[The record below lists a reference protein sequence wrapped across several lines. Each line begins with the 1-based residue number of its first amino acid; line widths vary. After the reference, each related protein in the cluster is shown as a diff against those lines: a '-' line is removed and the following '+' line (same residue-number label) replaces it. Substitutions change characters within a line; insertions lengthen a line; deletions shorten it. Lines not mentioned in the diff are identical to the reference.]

1 MDVYKHIEEFQ
12 KKIFNDSSV
21 VQCGSSNYIYPY
33 TSFHKEVSSNS
44 LNRHYKE
51 YIKNNL
57 VNIYENDDR
66 VLEMIEKMHNKKA
79 LERLKKEKER
89 QREKLLIDIF
99 NEDESK
105 NGLGRNNHINISNF
119 EEKLKNKMYNPE
131 HGDNILYILMKF
143 LLNRSKKDKKIKNNK
158 RLDELYSAREKNYS
172 KILDSLRNK
181 KINNS
186 KTSKSKIIEQE
197 INIQKPR
204 LPLFKNNTFRKEK
217 NIENNKS
224 ELRKSKSL
232 LNLKSFSKNYLSER
246 NNITNNIKGKTDF
259 LKKDLLNK
267 NDELE
272 IPPINDNNS
281 PKNIFNKEKL
291 NNLSRE
297 NIDEKNE
304 FLLFKKKLENN
315 KINSADKDYSTLNSP
330 KSQRSIFE
338 KKRNYIDEN
347 NLENILL
354 KFENKSNDLI
364 NSRDKSNI
372 SGISLRKN
380 KRSLLLNFKK
390 IKHRAEESNQISQS
404 FRSEKKI
411 NSKEDAKF
419 KNNNSIFLTKRSCLE
434 KSISTKLT
442 KEEKENMEK
451 YDPRHIIY
459 SIKSNYSLSQTNRH
473 FFGAKKGIDEI
484 DLFKQNFSSE
494 IRKQFIQKDKNLVK
508 MNMKKIIKKFSPHYK
523 FFD

>member
-131 HGDNILYILMKF
+131 NGYNILYILMKF

-232 LNLKSFSKNYLSER
+232 LNLKSFSKKYLSER

-338 KKRNYIDEN
+338 KKRNY
-347 NLENILL
+347 
-354 KFENKSNDLI
+354 K
-364 NSRDKSNI
+364 
-372 SGISLRKN
+372 
-380 KRSLLLNFKK
+380 
-390 IKHRAEESNQISQS
+390 
-404 FRSEKKI
+404 
-411 NSKEDAKF
+411 
-419 KNNNSIFLTKRSCLE
+419 
-434 KSISTKLT
+434 
-442 KEEKENMEK
+442 
-451 YDPRHIIY
+451 
-459 SIKSNYSLSQTNRH
+459 
-473 FFGAKKGIDEI
+473 
-484 DLFKQNFSSE
+484 
-494 IRKQFIQKDKNLVK
+494 
-508 MNMKKIIKKFSPHYK
+508 
-523 FFD
+523 

>member
-119 EEKLKNKMYNPE
+119 EEKLKNKIYNPE

-232 LNLKSFSKNYLSER
+232 LNLKSFSK
-246 NNITNNIKGKTDF
+246 K
-259 LKKDLLNK
+259 
-267 NDELE
+267 
-272 IPPINDNNS
+272 
-281 PKNIFNKEKL
+281 
-291 NNLSRE
+291 
-297 NIDEKNE
+297 
-304 FLLFKKKLENN
+304 
-315 KINSADKDYSTLNSP
+315 
-330 KSQRSIFE
+330 
-338 KKRNYIDEN
+338 
-347 NLENILL
+347 
-354 KFENKSNDLI
+354 
-364 NSRDKSNI
+364 
-372 SGISLRKN
+372 
-380 KRSLLLNFKK
+380 
-390 IKHRAEESNQISQS
+390 
-404 FRSEKKI
+404 
-411 NSKEDAKF
+411 
-419 KNNNSIFLTKRSCLE
+419 
-434 KSISTKLT
+434 
-442 KEEKENMEK
+442 
-451 YDPRHIIY
+451 
-459 SIKSNYSLSQTNRH
+459 
-473 FFGAKKGIDEI
+473 
-484 DLFKQNFSSE
+484 
-494 IRKQFIQKDKNLVK
+494 
-508 MNMKKIIKKFSPHYK
+508 
-523 FFD
+523 

>member
-1 MDVYKHIEEFQ
+1 M
-12 KKIFNDSSV
+12 
-21 VQCGSSNYIYPY
+21 
-33 TSFHKEVSSNS
+33 
-44 LNRHYKE
+44 
-51 YIKNNL
+51 
-57 VNIYENDDR
+57 
-66 VLEMIEKMHNKKA
+66 
-79 LERLKKEKER
+79 
-89 QREKLLIDIF
+89 
-99 NEDESK
+99 
-105 NGLGRNNHINISNF
+105 
-119 EEKLKNKMYNPE
+119 
-131 HGDNILYILMKF
+131 
-143 LLNRSKKDKKIKNNK
+143 LNRSKKEKKKKFNK
-158 RLDELYSAREKNYS
+158 RLDELYSAPRHKNYS
-172 KILDSLRNK
+172 KILNKLMNK

-186 KTSKSKIIEQE
+186 LISKSKINEQE
-197 INIQKPR
+197 INTQKPG

-217 NIENNKS
+217 HIEINKS

-232 LNLKSFSKNYLSER
+232 LNLKSFSKKYLSER
-246 NNITNNIKGKTDF
+246 NNIINIKGKTDF
-259 LKKDLLNK
+259 LKN
-267 NDELE
+267 NLE

-281 PKNIFNKEKL
+281 SKSSLNKEKL

-297 NIDEKNE
+297 NINEKNE

-315 KINSADKDYSTLNSP
+315 KINSKDKEHFKINFP
-330 KSQRSIFE
+330 ESQRTIF
-338 KKRNYIDEN
+338 KKKINYIN
-347 NLENILL
+347 KKQLESIRL

-364 NSRDKSNI
+364 NNSQDKDDF
-372 SGISLRKN
+372 SGFTLKKN

-390 IKHRAEESNQISQS
+390 QKNKEEFNQISQS

-411 NSKEDAKF
+411 NSKEDAKY
-419 KNNNSIFLTKRSCLE
+419 KNNNSVFLTKRSSLD
-434 KSISTKLT
+434 KNMSTKIT
-442 KEEKENMEK
+442 KEERENLEK

>member
-1 MDVYKHIEEFQ
+1 MDIYKRIEETQ

-21 VQCGSSNYIYPY
+21 VQYGGSNYIYPY
-33 TSFHKEVSSNS
+33 TSFHKEVSSNAF
-44 LNRHYKE
+44 NRNYKE

-57 VNIYENDDR
+57 INIYENDDR

-79 LERLKKEKER
+79 LELLKKDKER
-89 QREKLLIDIF
+89 QKEKLLLDIF
-99 NEDESK
+99 NENES
-105 NGLGRNNHINISNF
+105 NISLGRQNNINISNF
-119 EEKLKNKMYNPE
+119 EEKLKDKMYNPE
-131 HGDNILYILMKF
+131 HGENILYILMKF
-143 LLNRSKKDKKIKNNK
+143 MLNRSKKEKKKKFNK
-158 RLDELYSAREKNYS
+158 RLDELYSAPRHKNYS
-172 KILDSLRNK
+172 KILNKLVNK

-186 KTSKSKIIEQE
+186 LISQSKINEQE
-197 INIQKPR
+197 INTQKPG

-217 NIENNKS
+217 HIEINKS

-232 LNLKSFSKNYLSER
+232 LNLKSFSKKYLSER
-246 NNITNNIKGKTDF
+246 NNIINIKGKTDF
-259 LKKDLLNK
+259 LKN
-267 NDELE
+267 NFE

-281 PKNIFNKEKL
+281 PKSSFKEKL

-297 NIDEKNE
+297 NINEKNE

-315 KINSADKDYSTLNSP
+315 KINSKDKEHFQINFP
-330 KSQRSIFE
+330 ESQRTIF
-338 KKRNYIDEN
+338 KKKINYIN
-347 NLENILL
+347 KKQLESIRL

-364 NSRDKSNI
+364 NNSQDKDDF
-372 SGISLRKN
+372 SGFSLKKN

-390 IKHRAEESNQISQS
+390 QKNKEGFNQISQS

-411 NSKEDAKF
+411 NSKEDAKY
-419 KNNNSIFLTKRSCLE
+419 KNNNSVFLTKRSSLD
-434 KSISTKLT
+434 KNMSTKIT
-442 KEEKENMEK
+442 KEERENLEK

>member
-291 NNLSRE
+291 NT
-297 NIDEKNE
+297 
-304 FLLFKKKLENN
+304 FTF
-315 KINSADKDYSTLNSP
+315 
-330 KSQRSIFE
+330 F
-338 KKRNYIDEN
+338 
-347 NLENILL
+347 
-354 KFENKSNDLI
+354 
-364 NSRDKSNI
+364 
-372 SGISLRKN
+372 
-380 KRSLLLNFKK
+380 
-390 IKHRAEESNQISQS
+390 
-404 FRSEKKI
+404 
-411 NSKEDAKF
+411 
-419 KNNNSIFLTKRSCLE
+419 
-434 KSISTKLT
+434 
-442 KEEKENMEK
+442 
-451 YDPRHIIY
+451 
-459 SIKSNYSLSQTNRH
+459 LSQ
-473 FFGAKKGIDEI
+473 
-484 DLFKQNFSSE
+484 
-494 IRKQFIQKDKNLVK
+494 
-508 MNMKKIIKKFSPHYK
+508 
-523 FFD
+523 